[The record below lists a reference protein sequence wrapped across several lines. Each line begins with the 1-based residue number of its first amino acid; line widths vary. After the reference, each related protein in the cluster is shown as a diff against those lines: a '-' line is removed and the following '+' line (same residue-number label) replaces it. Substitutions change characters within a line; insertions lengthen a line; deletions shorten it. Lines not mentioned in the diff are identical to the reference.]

1 MARPTPLNALP
12 AFLFACVFA
21 SSVLARPGRVVAP
34 DGKTL
39 EGDVTENKQDGTV
52 EILSGGQ
59 RYKFNTASLK
69 KPVEYDDSIQVQSK
83 PQPQPQQPQGQQP
96 GQPPAQTGQPQQP
109 AQGGAGMSAEEEYN
123 RRKAALA
130 SGDSA
135 GRVRLARWAFERQ
148 EYDLARDA
156 AQEAVT
162 IDPRNREAQDLLK
175 TIDAQR
181 RLKQKTTTA
190 PPPAGQQPPAGRT
203 PAAGQAQGG
212 DPGTSTPPAR
222 GQDNNKGNKLVP
234 PLSPDEVNRVRLL
247 EWHGEKGIRIR
258 LQNDV
263 KRRFLSHSDIPP
275 AQFNKMDAV
284 DQAWEMKKK
293 GSPDLFNDIRLTNDP
308 PSMQEY
314 RTQVQRAVLASCATA
329 ACHGGGA
336 GSDRFTLHP
345 KADHEG
351 EAYANFITL
360 SNYRYKPKKGPEASM
375 IDRNRPEDSLLVQF
389 ALPPDMANMP
399 HPDVEG
405 WRPAFRTRNDP
416 KLRTLVHWISD
427 ALRPLQDDYGVP
439 FDAQK
444 DKAAQPAADAQ
455 TPPAAE
461 QPRGNDVAPN
471 RQPPGQ
477 GTPAAQEQGTTS
489 PRPAPPQRP
498 APGDR

>member
-1 MARPTPLNALP
+1 MARPTPFNALP

-39 EGDVTENKQDGTV
+39 EGDVTENQQDGTV
-52 EILSGGQ
+52 QIVSGGQ
-59 RYKFNTASLK
+59 TYKFNTASLK
-69 KPVEYDDSIQVQSK
+69 RPVEYDDSIQVPGK
-83 PQPQPQQPQGQQP
+83 PQPQPPQ
-96 GQPPAQTGQPQQP
+96 GQPPAQAGQPQQP
-109 AQGGAGMSAEEEYN
+109 AQGGVGMSAEEEFN
-123 RRKAALA
+123 RRKSALA
-130 SGDSA
+130 AGDAA

-162 IDPRNREAQDLLK
+162 IDPRNREAQDLLR

-181 RLKQKTTTA
+181 KLNRKTTNTA
-190 PPPAGQQPPAGRT
+190 PPPAGQPPAGRT
-203 PAAGQAQGG
+203 PATGQPQGG
-212 DPGTSTPPAR
+212 DQGNSPTPPAR
-222 GQDNNKGNKLVP
+222 GQDNGKGNALVP

-247 EWHGEKGIRIR
+247 EWHGEKGVRIR

-263 KRRFLSHSDIPP
+263 KRRYLSHADIPP

-293 GSPDLFNDIRLTNDP
+293 GSPDLFNNIRLTNDP

-314 RTQVQRAVLASCATA
+314 RTQVQRTVLASCATA

-336 GSDRFTLHP
+336 GSDRFALHP
-345 KADHEG
+345 KAEHDA

-360 SNYRYKPKKGPEASM
+360 SNFRYKPKKGPEASM

-389 ALPPDMANMP
+389 GLPPDMASMP

-416 KLRTLVHWISD
+416 KLRTIVRWISD

-444 DKAAQPAADAQ
+444 DKDRGAQPGAADAQQPAAD
-455 TPPAAE
+455 
-461 QPRGNDVAPN
+461 QPRGGDVAPN
-471 RQPPGQ
+471 RPPGGQNPPAAQGQ
-477 GTPAAQEQGTTS
+477 GTGS

-498 APGDR
+498 APGNR

>member
-1 MARPTPLNALP
+1 MARPTLLNALP
-12 AFLFACVFA
+12 ALLFACVFA
-21 SSVLARPGRVVAP
+21 SSALARPGRVVAP

-52 EILSGGQ
+52 EIVSGGQ
-59 RYKFNTASLK
+59 RYKFNAASLK
-69 KPVEYDDSIQVQSK
+69 KPVEYDDSIQVQGK
-83 PQPQPQQPQGQQP
+83 PQPQQPQPPGQ
-96 GQPPAQTGQPQQP
+96 QPPAQAGQPQQP

-123 RRKAALA
+123 RRKSALA
-130 SGDSA
+130 AGDAA

-181 RLKQKTTTA
+181 RLNRKTTNTQ
-190 PPPAGQQPPAGRT
+190 PPAGQQPGRT
-203 PAAGQAQGG
+203 PAAGAAQGG
-212 DPGTSTPPAR
+212 DQGASSAPAR
-222 GQDNNKGNKLVP
+222 GQDNRKSNALVP

-247 EWHGEKGIRIR
+247 EWHGEKGVRIR

-263 KRRFLSHSDIPP
+263 KRRFLSRSDIPP

-284 DQAWEMKKK
+284 DQAWEIKKK
-293 GSPDLFNDIRLTNDP
+293 GSPELFNDVRLTNDP

-314 RTQVQRAVLASCATA
+314 RTQVQRTVLASCATA

-336 GSDRFTLHP
+336 GSDRFSLHP
-345 KADHEG
+345 KADHES

-360 SNYRYKPKKGPEASM
+360 SNFRYTPKKGPEASM
-375 IDRNRPEDSLLVQF
+375 IDRNRPEDSLLIQF
-389 ALPPDMANMP
+389 GLPPDVASMP
-399 HPDVEG
+399 HPDVQG
-405 WRPAFRTRNDP
+405 WRPVFRTRNDP
-416 KLRTLVHWISD
+416 KLRAIVHWISD
-427 ALRPLQDDYGVP
+427 SLRPLQDDYGVP

-444 DKAAQPAADAQ
+444 DKGAQPAADAQ
-455 TPPAAE
+455 QPPATE

-471 RQPPGQ
+471 RPPAGQGAPPGT
-477 GTPAAQEQGTTS
+477 GPLRCREVV
-489 PRPAPPQRP
+489 PPLR
-498 APGDR
+498 